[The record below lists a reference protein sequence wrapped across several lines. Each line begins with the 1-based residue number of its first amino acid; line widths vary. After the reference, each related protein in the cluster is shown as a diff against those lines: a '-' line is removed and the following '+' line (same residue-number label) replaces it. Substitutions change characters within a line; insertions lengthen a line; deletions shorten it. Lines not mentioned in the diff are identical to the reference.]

1 MGRISQKKEKGAVDL
16 GLGVRDLGIICEG
29 GWFNKTIAFQ
39 EVQSETEGL
48 EIGAI
53 GLTSF
58 RRFRLKL

>member
-1 MGRISQKKEKGAVDL
+1 M

-48 EIGAI
+48 EIGVI
-53 GLTSF
+53 GLDQF
-58 RRFRLKL
+58 RF